1 MTPAGCHCA
10 DLPDASVVITRALLT
25 ARQNITDTVT
35 ARAMMCIDG
44 GAGVGR
50 TLAVNARL
58 HEREPHEYV
67 RTITFRAR
75 PTDRA
80 VCHERLTALDMAG
93 EPPRHPSEFDC
104 LLQTAVAERPRTFLV
119 DEANGSTGRRSS
131 ASATC
136 GTNPPPSWGT
146 LGFRLVAAEHG
157 RAVFGGDPAEHLL
170 NPMGTVRE
178 LGRPA
183 CLDRA

>member
-58 HEREPHEYV
+58 HEREPHE
-67 RTITFRAR
+67 TSAR
-75 PTDRA
+75 SPSVPGPPTA
-80 VCHERLTALDMAG
+80 QC
-93 EPPRHPSEFDC
+93 
-104 LLQTAVAERPRTFLV
+104 
-119 DEANGSTGRRSS
+119 
-131 ASATC
+131 ATS
-136 GTNPPPSWGT
+136 G
-146 LGFRLVAAEHG
+146 
-157 RAVFGGDPAEHLL
+157 
-170 NPMGTVRE
+170 
-178 LGRPA
+178 
-183 CLDRA
+183 

>member
-104 LLQTAVAERPRTFLV
+104 LLQTAVAERPPYLP
-119 DEANGSTGRRSS
+119 GRRGQWLNGE
-131 ASATC
+131 AFECFRYLWDEPAAQ
-136 GTNPPPSWGT
+136 
-146 LGFRLVAAEHG
+146 LGDARLPARGGGARPG
-157 RAVFGGDPAEHLL
+157 RLRG
-170 NPMGTVRE
+170 
-178 LGRPA
+178 
-183 CLDRA
+183 